1 MFKLRVIYLGFD
13 PMLTQ
18 TLKPPL
24 HYMHPKTQNY
34 DVEKVLH
41 PRKNSHSCQKSRDE
55 WLR

>member
-34 DVEKVLH
+34 DAEKVLH